1 MNRHWSRP
9 RPVAGG
15 TEQNHVAMDGVECGA
30 EKPSLESEILVINTV
45 ENMVPLFNRLTEQA
59 YLTNAEHAE
68 FIRLYKFLAT
78 HLSAAQS
85 RLNRSDPVR
94 VTRPRTARP
103 RIAPSIRTDRVRR

>member
-68 FIRLYKFLAT
+68 FIRLYKFRNCPGT
-78 HLSAAQS
+78 AAMVM
-85 RLNRSDPVR
+85 RCGDA
-94 VTRPRTARP
+94 RTEFRGSP
-103 RIAPSIRTDRVRR
+103 